1 VLEIQHLRL
10 TDKQSPSI
18 QDGQN
23 ASSAMESR
31 SDRDLQARS
40 TVEALY
46 IAELEAALKAE
57 RERAEAEKA
66 ERERAERFNAAMVAC
81 SEELSDISSELSDIS
96 ASIANKIN
104 PYTAMTSALPEL
116 ADLTSLAS
124 ATSSSAESVEVK
136 NGTVILRRNRW
147 NSPGP
152 SEKNSRSGR

>member
-1 VLEIQHLRL
+1 MIRRSARIIALQESKTGGKIVHQEDQNEEVVLEIQHLRL

-40 TVEALY
+40 TVDALY
-46 IAELEAALKAE
+46 IAELEAALK
-57 RERAEAEKA
+57 AEKA

-124 ATSSSAESVEVK
+124 ATSSS
-136 NGTVILRRNRW
+136 
-147 NSPGP
+147 
-152 SEKNSRSGR
+152 